1 MSYIGVTRG
10 DRAANVGARNLVEF
24 SKRQPRR
31 SGVGAYMW
39 RNCCNHC
46 HQSLVESYDAVVEL
60 VQNGEAIRKA
70 SLSGLHQW
78 CARAWARAEIE
89 GLRKKGTVEESVSS
103 ALSRVEFEH

>member
-1 MSYIGVTRG
+1 MT
-10 DRAANVGARNLVEF
+10 E
-24 SKRQPRR
+24 
-31 SGVGAYMW
+31 
-39 RNCCNHC
+39 CNHC

-89 GLRKKGTVEESVSS
+89 GLRKRYGGGVGFQRFI
-103 ALSRVEFEH
+103 SRGI